1 MCATPYPSS
10 FKKGSWRLRRDSLS
24 VYFSKPIT
32 HNSTSFL
39 GPGFLLLE
47 RAPRLKTIRFC
58 SCMSSKLQKKKKK
71 TNLQPKIRKINLIIV
86 FLGPSPTSQYYQDWG
101 CHKNLSVSLEALHL
115 PASSWSHFVLVPYC
129 LASEK
134 KHFLKVKEADCGGSL
149 LWIVLVSCAK
159 GDESMKTKLTKIST
173 VITACW
179 RSFAFQA
186 ELEPAGISIPKR
198 G

>member
-1 MCATPYPSS
+1 M
-10 FKKGSWRLRRDSLS
+10 
-24 VYFSKPIT
+24 
-32 HNSTSFL
+32 
-39 GPGFLLLE
+39 
-47 RAPRLKTIRFC
+47 
-58 SCMSSKLQKKKKK
+58 
-71 TNLQPKIRKINLIIV
+71 
-86 FLGPSPTSQYYQDWG
+86 
-101 CHKNLSVSLEALHL
+101 
-115 PASSWSHFVLVPYC
+115 
-129 LASEK
+129 
-134 KHFLKVKEADCGGSL
+134 